1 MSILDD
7 LASCDQNNCVE
18 IDRVTDLIP
27 KIIGFTNFRIVIK
40 NNGAQQMVL
49 AKSSLKVLQ
58 RLTSIGGEIGVALRI
73 CGDNSSDQEL
83 SKLVAGILR
92 NLAIDRDTRQEIGH
106 MQHAQAK
113 LTESDLKELCHT
125 LREVL
130 ERIMNVEGA
139 ELEIL
144 IGLCSHICK
153 VIPKEFVQELEGG
166 QIKKRFMKRLVDTL
180 NANMNPGGHCSGIRR
195 VIIEQSIYMM
205 ECNSHYANCF
215 NELQMMEALSMVEE
229 MPSRA
234 ENYRIFL
241 GDVGFME
248 YSTPLI
254 ALVDRAKELMGQQC
268 LQGVSSAN

>member
-1 MSILDD
+1 M
-7 LASCDQNNCVE
+7 C
-18 IDRVTDLIP
+18 
-27 KIIGFTNFRIVIK
+27 
-40 NNGAQQMVL
+40 
-49 AKSSLKVLQ
+49 
-58 RLTSIGGEIGVALRI
+58 
-73 CGDNSSDQEL
+73 
-83 SKLVAGILR
+83 
-92 NLAIDRDTRQEIGH
+92 
-106 MQHAQAK
+106 QHAQAK

-144 IGLCSHICK
+144 IGLCAQICK
-153 VIPKEFVQELEGG
+153 VIPEEFVQELEGG
-166 QIKKRFMKRLVDTL
+166 QIKKRFMKRLVDAL

-195 VIIEQSIYMM
+195 VIIELSIYMM

-215 NELQMMEALSMVEE
+215 NELWMMEALSMVEE

-234 ENYRIFL
+234 ENYRILL

-248 YSTPLI
+248 YSIPLI

-268 LQGVSSAN
+268 LQGVNSAN

>member
-1 MSILDD
+1 
-7 LASCDQNNCVE
+7 
-18 IDRVTDLIP
+18 
-27 KIIGFTNFRIVIK
+27 
-40 NNGAQQMVL
+40 VL
-49 AKSSLKVLQ
+49 FPLQ
-58 RLTSIGGEIGVALRI
+58 
-73 CGDNSSDQEL
+73 
-83 SKLVAGILR
+83 
-92 NLAIDRDTRQEIGH
+92 
-106 MQHAQAK
+106 
-113 LTESDLKELCHT
+113 
-125 LREVL
+125 VL

-144 IGLCSHICK
+144 IGLCAQICK
-153 VIPKEFVQELEGG
+153 VIPEEFVQELEGG
-166 QIKKRFMKRLVDTL
+166 QIKKRFMKRLVDAL